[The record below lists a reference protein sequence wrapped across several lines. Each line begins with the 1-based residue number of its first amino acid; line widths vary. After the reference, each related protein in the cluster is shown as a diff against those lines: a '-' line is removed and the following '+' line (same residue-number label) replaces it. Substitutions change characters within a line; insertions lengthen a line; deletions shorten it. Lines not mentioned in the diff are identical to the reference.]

1 MIPLSFTCWRPDF
14 AGARAVAE
22 RFDPARAETV
32 VAIQYLRAVAA
43 SLIVFQHAMGV
54 PAFVHYAAH
63 FGTVG
68 VDLFF
73 VISGYIM
80 WTTTERRQRGPLAFW
95 LARIVRIVP
104 LYWMFTAAYVAAAL
118 ITPESFFSL
127 KLDPAHIVKSF
138 LFVPAEHPNLGLV
151 APVYTLGWTLNYEMF
166 FYLLFGLCL
175 FVPARALRFTLLAA
189 IFLGLIAFGLLFRP
203 QGPIART
210 YVDPIML
217 EFLSGVVLAIASPYL
232 MRRGAPLGFALLV
245 FSTLWVAIVYAN
257 GYALPRIVSHA
268 IPAVLAITG
277 ALMLE
282 PAARARP
289 SRLGLLLG
297 DASYSIYLAHPFA
310 QRVWLLGVIRTIGLP
325 AIPPTLYILTA
336 FLAGI
341 AGGVVSYLLIERHLL
356 RAGRQLIGR
365 AQPTR

>member
-1 MIPLSFTCWRPDF
+1 MPEPLPGRD
-14 AGARAVAE
+14 RV
-22 RFDPARAETV
+22 ETV

-43 SLIVFQHAMGV
+43 GLIVFQHAMGI

-73 VISGYIM
+73 VISGFIM
-80 WTTTERRQRGPLAFW
+80 WTTTESRARNPLAFW
-95 LARIVRIVP
+95 LARVVRIVP
-104 LYWMFTAAYVAAAL
+104 LYWMFTAAYLAAAL

-138 LFVPAEHPNLGLV
+138 LFIPAEHPNLGLV

-175 FVPARALRFTLLAA
+175 FVPRRALRFALLAA
-189 IFLGLIAFGLLFRP
+189 IFLGLIGFGLLVQP
-203 QGPIART
+203 QGPVART

-217 EFLSGVVLAIASPYL
+217 EFLAGVVLALGARHL
-232 MRRGAPLGFALLV
+232 MRCGALTGVALLA
-245 FSTLWVAIVYAN
+245 FAALWVAIVYAN

-268 IPAVLAITG
+268 IPAVIAVAG

-282 PAARARP
+282 RAARAHPNRI
-289 SRLGLLLG
+289 GLLLG
-297 DASYSIYLAHPFA
+297 NASYSIYLAHPFA
-310 QRVWLLGVIRTIGLP
+310 QRIWLLGVIRTVGLP

-341 AGGVVSYLLIERHLL
+341 AGGVASYLLIERHLL
-356 RAGRQLIGR
+356 SVGRRLIGR
-365 AQPTR
+365 QPTR

>member
-1 MIPLSFTCWRPDF
+1 MAEPLPGR
-14 AGARAVAE
+14 ARV
-22 RFDPARAETV
+22 ETV

-54 PAFVHYAAH
+54 PAFVHYTAH

-80 WTTTERRQRGPLAFW
+80 WTTTEHRERGPLAFW

-175 FVPARALRFTLLAA
+175 FVPRRAVRFGLLAA
-189 IFLGLIAFGLLFRP
+189 VFFGLIGFGLLYPPR
-203 QGPIART
+203 GPIART

-217 EFLSGVVLAIASPYL
+217 EFLAGVVLAIVSPYL
-232 MRRGAPLGFALLV
+232 MRRGALLGFALLV
-245 FSTLWVAIVYAN
+245 FAALWVVVVYAN
-257 GYALPRIVSHA
+257 DLALPRTVSHA
-268 IPAVLAITG
+268 IPAVIAVIG

-282 PAARARP
+282 PAARAHP
-289 SRLGLLLG
+289 SRFGLLLG

-310 QRVWLLGVIRTIGLP
+310 QRVWLLGMIGTISLP
-325 AIPPTLYILTA
+325 AIPPTLYVLTA

-341 AGGVVSYLLIERHLL
+341 AGGVASYLLIERHLL
-356 RAGRQLIGR
+356 RAGRRLIGS